1 MKTYHKFFVFLK
13 FLIVL
18 MFVLS
23 KLHINNFSHKLEKM
37 VENIFAIYVGVVV
50 IFVFW
55 PWSERNIDKHDKM
68 LVLSAG
74 TLLLITKNYFKLYDE
89 FITIIKNLVMSI
101 ELPQYRY
108 LN

>member
-1 MKTYHKFFVFLK
+1 MKTYHKFFFFLK

-18 MFVLS
+18 IFVLS
-23 KLHINNFSHKLEKM
+23 KFHVSNFSHKLEKL

-55 PWSERNIDKHDKM
+55 PWTERNIDKHDKM

-74 TLLLITKNYFKLYDE
+74 TLLLLTKNYYKLYNE
-89 FITIIKNLVMSI
+89 FITILKNLFMSI
-101 ELPQYRY
+101 KIPQYSY

>member
-18 MFVLS
+18 IFVLS
-23 KLHINNFSHKLEKM
+23 KFHVSNFSHKLEKL

-55 PWSERNIDKHDKM
+55 PWTERNIDKHDKM

-74 TLLLITKNYFKLYDE
+74 TLLLLTKNYYKLYNE
-89 FITIIKNLVMSI
+89 FITILKNLFMSI
-101 ELPQYRY
+101 KIPQYSY

>member
-18 MFVLS
+18 IFVLS
-23 KLHINNFSHKLEKM
+23 KFHVSNFSHKLEKL

-74 TLLLITKNYFKLYDE
+74 TLLLITKNYFKLYNE
-89 FITIIKNLVMSI
+89 FITIIKNLFMSI
-101 ELPQYRY
+101 EIPQYDY

>member
-50 IFVFW
+50 IFMCHVGC
-55 PWSERNIDKHDKM
+55 PRATQHEGM
-68 LVLSAG
+68 LLELRPAPL
-74 TLLLITKNYFKLYDE
+74 TLFNC
-89 FITIIKNLVMSI
+89 SI
-101 ELPQYRY
+101 NVWIWYML
-108 LN
+108 